1 MNTQNDNN
9 SNINRE
15 HKDRLFKFIF
25 GNPENRKWTL
35 SLYNAVNGSSYENA
49 DDIVYTT
56 IEDAVYMKM
65 KNDVSF
71 LISDEMNFYEQ
82 QSTFNPNMPMRFFIY
97 AGMVYS
103 KYVETSKEY
112 HRFSSELQKAPTPKC
127 ICFYNGTAEKED
139 RTVLKL
145 SDAFNSASDIEVL
158 VTMIN
163 VNYGHNKELLE
174 ACKPLKEY
182 AYFIDRIRF
191 HQKDLE
197 TIDEAVD
204 KALDDMPEDSILKPF
219 LIANKAEVKRMCI
232 TEYDE
237 ARTISEAKEDAV
249 LALLI
254 SLVKD
259 GLLSLTEAAKR
270 SNMSETEFIAKSG
283 LNV

>member
-1 MNTQNDNN
+1 
-9 SNINRE
+9 
-15 HKDRLFKFIF
+15 
-25 GNPENRKWTL
+25 
-35 SLYNAVNGSSYENA
+35 
-49 DDIVYTT
+49 
-56 IEDAVYMKM
+56 
-65 KNDVSF
+65 
-71 LISDEMNFYEQ
+71 
-82 QSTFNPNMPMRFFIY
+82 
-97 AGMVYS
+97 
-103 KYVETSKEY
+103 
-112 HRFSSELQKAPTPKC
+112 
-127 ICFYNGTAEKED
+127 
-139 RTVLKL
+139 
-145 SDAFNSASDIEVL
+145 
-158 VTMIN
+158 MIN

-182 AYFIDRIRF
+182 ACFIDRIRF

-259 GLLSLTEAAKR
+259 GLLSLAEAAKR